1 MRISDWSSDV
11 CSSDLAHFAKK
22 VRLVDL
28 DCPASRFTHAKIF
41 VAMTKHHDHVLF
53 GSANCTT
60 AALSG
65 AGGNAEACVYRRL
78 TSGTAVDALGLDRWI
93 DADRLELS
101 NLAEREDVPEIPL
114 KALEARRPG
123 SFELDQGSVFWQPPN
138 GEAGEGAIQ
147 LLNRAGAALADI
159 PVASFASVG
168 TLRIGQASGR

>member
-93 DADRLELS
+93 DADRQIGRAS
-101 NLAEREDVPEIPL
+101 CRERVC
-114 KALEARRPG
+114 
-123 SFELDQGSVFWQPPN
+123 QYV
-138 GEAGEGAIQ
+138 
-147 LLNRAGAALADI
+147 
-159 PVASFASVG
+159 
-168 TLRIGQASGR
+168 